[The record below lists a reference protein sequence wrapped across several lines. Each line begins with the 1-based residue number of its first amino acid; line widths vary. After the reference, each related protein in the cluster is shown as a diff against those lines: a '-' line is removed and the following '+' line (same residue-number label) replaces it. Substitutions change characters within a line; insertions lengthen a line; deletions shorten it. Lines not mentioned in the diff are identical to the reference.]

1 MKKLF
6 KSLMVIALI
15 FPSLSYSCDEHGLTG
30 IMEENDLYIG
40 PHEKGVSKVSY
51 ADFKDVI
58 ERITRLY
65 EKDFEKRGLKLFIQ
79 DSWANGSV
87 NAYAQR
93 KGRTALVNMFGGI
106 ARHETMSKDSLAL
119 VTCHELGHHI
129 GGTPK
134 KERSGYGYGSSGRK
148 VYTWASNEGQ
158 ADYFASMKCLRR
170 YFEREDNVKAIE
182 DKEVPSFVRISC
194 QNQFNSAEDV
204 AICIR
209 SALAGY
215 SLANL
220 FNSIRGRYSLLSF
233 ENKDPSRV
241 LKTYDNHPAPQCR
254 LDTYFAGALCDKDL
268 YDEVS
273 DSEVDK
279 GVCSRREGY
288 VIGVRPLCWFRPFY
302 Q

>member
-1 MKKLF
+1 MI
-6 KSLMVIALI
+6 VALLI
-15 FPSLSYSCDEHGLTG
+15 PSIGFSCDEHGLTG

-40 PHEKGVSKVSY
+40 PYEKGISKVTHN
-51 ADFKDVI
+51 DFVDVI
-58 ERITRLY
+58 DRITKLY
-65 EKDFEKRGLKLFIQ
+65 EGDFGERGLKLYIQ
-79 DSWANGSV
+79 NSWESGSV

-93 KGRTALVNMFGGI
+93 KGGTALVNMFGGI
-106 ARHETMSKDSLAL
+106 ARHETMNKDSLAL

-129 GGTPK
+129 GGVPK
-134 KERSGYGYGSSGRK
+134 KEKKGFNYGGNGK
-148 VYTWASNEGQ
+148 MHTWASNEGQ

-170 YFEREDNVKAIE
+170 YFEQENNVKAIE
-182 DKEVPSFVRISC
+182 GREVPSFVKISC
-194 QNQFNSAEDV
+194 HNQFNLAEDV

-220 FNSIRGRYSLLSF
+220 FNSVRGRYSQLSF
-233 ENKDPSRV
+233 ENKDPSKV
-241 LKTYDNHPAPQCR
+241 LKTYDKHPAPQCR

-279 GVCSRREGY
+279 GVCSRKEGY